1 MADLSVGGSIAIK
14 INSKITELLL
24 NLSEM
29 ECSYKQQL
37 LTVEEHD
44 LRKNL
49 LQLYRATDNPASHDI
64 IVAIMTEAG
73 FPWFGKFVRSG
84 YQPVVSEPTQ
94 ADPLIGDK
102 FMSDDDFIDL
112 LPANGFFH

>member
-1 MADLSVGGSIAIK
+1 MCGEVLGMK
-14 INSKITELLL
+14 INSKITELLFS
-24 NLSEM
+24 LSEM
-29 ECSYKQQL
+29 ECSRNRKL
-37 LTVEEHD
+37 LAVEEHD

-49 LQLYRATDNPASHDI
+49 LHLYRATNNPASHDI

-84 YQPVVSEPTQ
+84 FKPAVSEPSG
-94 ADPLIGDK
+94 ADTLIGEK

-112 LPANGFFH
+112 LPANGYFH